1 MSHIFISYSRKDLDF
16 AQKIVDT
23 LAANDLDTWIDW
35 KDIPPAEEWLQE
47 IYQGIEGA
55 NAFLFLISPDSL
67 ASRVCN
73 LELEHAVK
81 NGKRIIPIIIRDPD
95 SESVPE
101 SLSKLNWIFYRHGQ
115 DDLEKANEKICK
127 TIRTNYK
134 WANYH
139 TRLQVKAL
147 EWSGKKI
154 DDLLL
159 RGKELREAEKRLA
172 ENYTDPQPTDEQRNY
187 LLESQKYEKRKRIRT
202 ALVLSIGLIVV
213 AISALVARRQS
224 DSAIVSE
231 ATAQAER
238 SRADEQSKISF
249 ARRLANPAQ
258 LLFQEEYSDQLIPV
272 LLATQSMKAYPSV
285 EAAQI
290 LQTHILAA
298 PTTQLKNDNSVLSI
312 AFSPDGMFLISGS
325 SDGTARIWDVNA
337 GQEVSRRSHDDE
349 VGIVAVHPSGKWV
362 ASGSDDGAIQIW
374 ETSTGDLVSQ
384 FMHDS
389 AVHDLAFSPDGMQLV
404 SGSSDGTARVWNV
417 FTGEELSRMVYNSF
431 VATVA
436 FSPDGK
442 WVASGGCDE
451 FDVEWA
457 CRSGSARVWEA
468 KTGRELSRVDYGYYV
483 LAIAFSPDGSWVVA
497 GVAPWG
503 NNLQIW
509 EASTG
514 KVVSTMSSFHKSGVW
529 TVAFSPDGNWVAAG
543 GCDKRSGMKTPCYEG
558 SARVWDSTTG
568 EEVALLPHAGDVQT
582 IEFSPDGKLIA
593 SGGNDG
599 LARVWQV
606 NKNQEIAQL
615 PHEGIIL
622 SVTFSPDGNRVAS
635 AGSNAII
642 RMWNLSENGT
652 NPRQI
657 SDDKA
662 GYRSSVSFSPDGKW
676 VASDRCDQRLSGFS
690 IPICAS
696 NKAHVWEV
704 STGQEVSSISHN
716 DEISAI
722 AFNPDGQW
730 VASGG
735 RDGVI
740 LIWQSSTGHEQTRL
754 LHDEEVSSI
763 VFSPDGNLI
772 ASGSA
777 DSTARIWNAKTGDEL
792 FRMRHDDA
800 ITSIAFN
807 PSGDQILTGSK
818 DSTLRLWNTFTGK
831 EITLMLH
838 DAPVTSIAFSP
849 DGKMLL
855 SGSEDGT
862 ARIWDAITGEEISRM
877 VHSGKVNDVA
887 FIPDSNWVVSISD
900 DRTARVWDAATGD
913 EIVRVNHEYAVRVMA
928 VSEDG
933 KWIVTGEEQRPFTGA
948 ISVDEAKTLV
958 NSTIRVWETS
968 SGKEIARMT
977 HDNNFN
983 NSVGIPG
990 GIRSVAF
997 SPDGKWIVSADE
1009 VGYVIAWLYRPE
1021 DLIDYACKHLPRNFT
1036 LVEWKQYNGEN
1047 IPYQIT
1053 CDPAIYPNAMIPEDA
1068 QAYLDSQ

>member
-1 MSHIFISYSRKDLDF
+1 MSHIFISYSRKDLTF
-16 AQKIVDT
+16 AQKIVDA
-23 LAANDLDTWIDW
+23 LAVNDLDTWIDW

-73 LELEHAVK
+73 LELEHAVN
-81 NGKRIIPIIIRDPD
+81 NGKRIIPIIIRDPE
-95 SESVPE
+95 SESVPK
-101 SLSKLNWIFYRHGQ
+101 SLSKLNWIFYRHRQ

-134 WANYH
+134 WVNYH

-187 LLESQKYEKRKRIRT
+187 LLESQKYKKRKRIRT
-202 ALVLSIGLIVV
+202 SLVLSIGLIVV
-213 AISALVARRQS
+213 AISTLVAWRQS

-231 ATAQAER
+231 ATAQAEK

-290 LQTHILAA
+290 LQTHTLAA
-298 PTTQLKNDNSVLSI
+298 PTTQLKNGNSVLSI
-312 AFSPDGMFLISGS
+312 ALSPDGMFLISGS
-325 SDGTARIWDVNA
+325 SDGTARIWDVNT
-337 GQEVSRRSHDDE
+337 GQEVSRISHDDE
-349 VGIVAVHPSGKWV
+349 VGIVKFHPSGKWV

-374 ETSTGDLVSQ
+374 ETATGNLVSQ
-384 FMHDS
+384 LVNDG
-389 AVHDLAFSPDGMQLV
+389 AVRDLTFSPDGMQLV
-404 SGSSDGTARVWNV
+404 SGSSDGTARVWSV

-431 VATVA
+431 VATVS

-468 KTGRELSRVDYGYYV
+468 NTGRELSRVDYGYYV
-483 LAIAFSPDGSWVVA
+483 SAIAFSPDSKWVIA

-503 NNLQIW
+503 SNLQIW

-514 KVVSTMSSFHKSGVW
+514 KVISRMSSFHASGVW
-529 TVAFSPDGNWVAAG
+529 AVAFSPDGKWVAAG
-543 GCDKRSGMKTPCYEG
+543 GCDKRSGMKNPCYAG
-558 SARVWDSTTG
+558 SARVWEAQTG

-615 PHEGIIL
+615 PHEGMIL
-622 SVTFSPDGNRVAS
+622 SVTFSPDSNGVAS
-635 AGSNAII
+635 AGSNAMI
-642 RMWNLSENGT
+642 RLWNLSENGT

-690 IPICAS
+690 IPICSS

-704 STGQEVSSISHN
+704 SSGQEISNIAH
-716 DEISAI
+716 DAEIRIIS
-722 AFNPDGQW
+722 FNQDGRW
-730 VASGG
+730 VASGS
-735 RDGVI
+735 RDGVV
-740 LIWQSSTGHEQTRL
+740 LIWHPTTGQVQSRL
-754 LHDEEVSSI
+754 IHDEEI
-763 VFSPDGNLI
+763 
-772 ASGSA
+772 
-777 DSTARIWNAKTGDEL
+777 
-792 FRMRHDDA
+792 
-800 ITSIAFN
+800 
-807 PSGDQILTGSK
+807 
-818 DSTLRLWNTFTGK
+818 
-831 EITLMLH
+831 
-838 DAPVTSIAFSP
+838 TSIAFSP
-849 DGKMLL
+849 DGRLIATGSVDTTARIWNIDTGDELSRLAHDDAVTSIAINPGGDQIITGSLDDTLRLWDISTGKELFLLHHDGFITSLSFSPDGSKIL

-862 ARIWDAITGEEISRM
+862 IRLWDAVTGEEILRM
-877 VHSGKVNDVA
+877 THSEIVNEVA
-887 FIPDSNWVVSISD
+887 FIPNSNWVASISND
-900 DRTARVWDAATGD
+900 KTARIWDAATGD
-913 EIVRVNHEYAVRVMA
+913 EIVRVNHEYAVRAMA
-928 VSEDG
+928 VSKDG
-933 KWIVTGEEQRPFTGA
+933 KWIATGEEQRPFTGA
-948 ISVDEAKTLV
+948 ISVDEARTLI
-958 NSTIRVWETS
+958 NSTVRVWETS
-968 SGKEIARMT
+968 SGREIARMT

-983 NSVGIPG
+983 NSVAIPG

-997 SPDGKWIVSADE
+997 SPGGKWIVSADE
-1009 VGYVIAWLYRPE
+1009 VGYVIAWLYRPQ

-1036 LVEWKQYNGEN
+1036 LAEWEQYIGEN
-1047 IPYQIT
+1047 ISYQAT
-1053 CDPAIYPNAMIPEDA
+1053 CPNLPIPEE
-1068 QAYLDSQ
+1068 